1 MYFYKNLKPLKLWS
15 ILPPQFLLDDS
26 VVILVHDQPTTNKAT
41 STEVQPTSSQDTA
54 FELNWSSII
63 DDFSTSKKEN
73 YKCPNNLTKKE
84 SEIIHNLAQ
93 SKEIKSESRDY
104 KFRVLYLYKTDSLI
118 IKTGRASEKASDALI
133 GYTSTLQPVDPAVQQ
148 VVDALPTSEIVQE
161 NPQKRRR
168 NKKAASQPTDIEDA
182 NTTYL

>member
-1 MYFYKNLKPLKLWS
+1 MSW
-15 ILPPQFLLDDS
+15 
-26 VVILVHDQPTTNKAT
+26 VV
-41 STEVQPTSSQDTA
+41 
-54 FELNWSSII
+54 
-63 DDFSTSKKEN
+63 DDFSKSKEEY

-133 GYTSTLQPVDPAVQQ
+133 GLTSTLRPFDSAVQQ
-148 VVDALPTSEIVQE
+148 VVDA
-161 NPQKRRR
+161 
-168 NKKAASQPTDIEDA
+168 
-182 NTTYL
+182 